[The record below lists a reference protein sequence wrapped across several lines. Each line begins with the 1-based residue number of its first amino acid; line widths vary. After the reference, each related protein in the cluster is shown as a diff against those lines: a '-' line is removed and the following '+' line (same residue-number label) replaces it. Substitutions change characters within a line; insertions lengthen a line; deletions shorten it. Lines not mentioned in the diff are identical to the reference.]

1 MVIGPDEIAPSCGL
15 LALQKEEEDLM
26 VSMKLSGRIIRL
38 TCSLIFVLSSVLAA
52 GTTASAQTVTT
63 LASMTD
69 GQYPWGSLVA
79 DPNGNLFGTTEQ
91 GGAGYGTVFE
101 IAKTSSGYATPITL
115 VSFDKTNGAYPFA
128 GLIIDAN
135 GNLFGTAQ
143 QGGASQCSTVFEIAR
158 ASTGYAS
165 TPTTLVDFD
174 CTSGSGPEGGLIADA
189 NGNLFG
195 TTSLGGPSWDGTVFE
210 IVKTSSGYANT
221 PTTLASFN
229 GSNGEVLQAGLIAD
243 ANGNLFGTANAGGA
257 NGYGVVFE
265 IAKTASGYAN
275 SPTILF
281 NFDNTNGAIPEAG
294 LIADANGNLFGTT
307 VAGGAQGYGVV
318 FEIAKTSSGYASTPT
333 ILVNFDNT
341 NGASPVANLIIDA
354 NGNLFGTTSEG
365 GAAGYGTVFEIL
377 KTSSVY
383 ASTPTILASFNGSN
397 GLFPP
402 TGLIPDANG
411 NLFGTTVWGG
421 SANTGTV
428 FEIAGSGFVPGVAPP
443 VPPPPSNPFAGTPG
457 SSNCIG
463 KSTSA
468 LAHAYGGLA
477 HAAPAL
483 GYASVSALQS
493 AIANYCSN

>member
-1 MVIGPDEIAPSCGL
+1 
-15 LALQKEEEDLM
+15 
-26 VSMKLSGRIIRL
+26 
-38 TCSLIFVLSSVLAA
+38 
-52 GTTASAQTVTT
+52 
-63 LASMTD
+63 MTD

-79 DPNGNLFGTTEQ
+79 DPNGNLFGTAEQ

-115 VSFDKTNGAYPFA
+115 VSFDNTNGAYPFA
-128 GLIIDAN
+128 GLIMDAN

-143 QGGASQCSTVFEIAR
+143 QGGASQCGTVFEIVKT
-158 ASTGYAS
+158 SSGYAS

-257 NGYGVVFE
+257 SGYGVVFE

-275 SPTILF
+275 P
-281 NFDNTNGAIPEAG
+281 
-294 LIADANGNLFGTT
+294 
-307 VAGGAQGYGVV
+307 
-318 FEIAKTSSGYASTPT
+318 PT

-341 NGASPVANLIIDA
+341 SGASPVAGLIIDA

-443 VPPPPSNPFAGTPG
+443 VPPQPSNPFAGKPG
-457 SSNCIG
+457 SADCIG

-468 LAHAYGGLA
+468 LARAYGGIA

-493 AIANYCSN
+493 AIASYCGK